1 MYIHILCIYTL
12 CILNIYVYTYIYYV
26 YILCILNIYYRL
38 FYHFEEGA
46 ILKGGEPPLDETMVQ
61 R

>member
-1 MYIHILCIYTL
+1 M
-12 CILNIYVYTYIYYV
+12 
-26 YILCILNIYYRL
+26 YILCILNIYYTL

-46 ILKGGEPPLDETMVQ
+46 ILNGGEPPLDETMVQ